1 MFHFISVYAH
11 LSRIT
16 FSETPAWQAVE
27 NAGEVIEQVLK
38 IQAKLG
44 ATISKLEKMQD
55 SNTQETLGYSADFSS
70 FLRCVLLFLGRLG
83 P

>member
-1 MFHFISVYAH
+1 MFRFISVYAH

-55 SNTQETLGYSADFSS
+55 SNTQETLGYATDFSS